1 MRSFKRVSILV
12 MIVFIITGL
21 LAGCGPDVTDKEDEE
36 QKEVVDND
44 VDIEEETGDEG
55 IKVEEGFFDVSIT
68 IPPGMV
74 DEMTEADET
83 EELKEEAGE
92 TGDVEVIENEDGSLT
107 YKMSRATHNKMM
119 QEIREGIDD
128 YVREILE
135 GDDFPTVENIE
146 YDNDLTSVVI
156 TVTSEEEFK
165 SGFDA
170 FIVFGLGLQ
179 AMFYQVFDG
188 VDPDNINVVI
198 DAKDQQTGEV
208 FGTTVYPEDLDDQ
221 P

>member
-1 MRSFKRVSILV
+1 MRSFKRASILI
-12 MIVFIITGL
+12 MIVFIIAGL
-21 LAGCGPDVTDKEDEE
+21 LAGCGPDVTDEEDEE
-36 QKEVVDND
+36 QKEVVDNG
-44 VDIEEETGDEG
+44 VEVEEETGNEG
-55 IKVEEGFFDVSIT
+55 IEVEEGIFDVSIT

-74 DEMTEADET
+74 DEMAEADET
-83 EELKEEAGE
+83 EELKEEARE

-128 YVREILE
+128 YVREVLE
-135 GDDFPTVENIE
+135 GDDFRTVENIE

-156 TVTSEEEFK
+156 TVMSEEEFR

-188 VDPDNINVVI
+188 VDPENINVVI
-198 DAKDQQTGEV
+198 DTKDQQTGEV
-208 FGTTVYPEDLDDQ
+208 FGTTVYPDDLDD
-221 P
+221 